1 MIRLNKFFNQQKLLL
16 LSLSAIG
23 IIAAPSQASAF
34 TLVNRDNLTDTQ
46 FNDLLLTKEY
56 TETFVAESR
65 MGNNGFGGNGERELG
80 INSALLPDGKGKLV
94 GGNPVAQGDR
104 VWTSGTP
111 VDFILEYNGSVVN
124 YTVGSQKI
132 STTAFTGAATDIFLR
147 TFAQKDN
154 SSTSNITSTL
164 TNLVLNGK
172 GVGKS
177 LSSAG
182 TGISSDVDYLQ
193 ISNITSPFKLT
204 GQSIFS
210 WTGAAPQRSN
220 LAYQIKVASG
230 ATSVPEPSTVAA
242 LVVASSIIAG
252 AKRKK
257 PGF

>member
-1 MIRLNKFFNQQKLLL
+1 MICLNKFLNQQKLLL

-23 IIAAPSQASAF
+23 VVAAPNQASAF
-34 TLVNRDNLTDTQ
+34 TLVNRDSLTDTQ

-80 INSALLPDGKGKLV
+80 INSPWLTNANGKLV
-94 GGNPVAQGDR
+94 GGDPVARGDR
-104 VWTSGTP
+104 TWTSGTP

-124 YTVGSQKI
+124 YTVGDKLL
-132 STTAFTGAATDIFLR
+132 STTAFTGAASNIFLR
-147 TFAQKDN
+147 TFALKD
-154 SSTSNITSTL
+154 STSAL

-172 GVGKS
+172 AVGKNLTS
-177 LSSAG
+177 TATSVL
-182 TGISSDVDYLQ
+182 DVDYLQ

-210 WTGAAPQRSN
+210 WTGAVPKNSQ
-220 LAYQIKVASG
+220 LAYQIKVVSG
-230 ATSVPEPSTVAA
+230 GTQSVPEPSTFAA
-242 LVVASSIIAG
+242 LVVASGIIAG

>member
-23 IIAAPSQASAF
+23 IIAAPNQASAF
-34 TLVNRDNLTDTQ
+34 SLVNRDSLTDTQ

-65 MGNNGFGGNGERELG
+65 MGNNGSGGNGERELG
-80 INSALLPDGKGKLV
+80 INSPWLPNANGKLV
-94 GGNPVAQGDR
+94 GGDPVARGDR
-104 VWTSGTP
+104 TWTSGTP

-124 YTVGSQKI
+124 YTVGGQKL
-132 STTAFTGAATDIFLR
+132 SSTAFTGAASNIFLR
-147 TFAQKDN
+147 TFALKD
-154 SSTSNITSTL
+154 STSAL

-172 GVGKS
+172 AVSKNLTS
-177 LSSAG
+177 TATSV
-182 TGISSDVDYLQ
+182 SDVDYLQ

-204 GQSIFS
+204 GQSTFS
-210 WTGAAPQRSN
+210 WTGATPRNSQ
-220 LAYQIKVASG
+220 LAYQIKVVSG
-230 ATSVPEPSTVAA
+230 GTQSVPEPSTVAA
-242 LVVASSIIAG
+242 LVVASGIIAG

>member
-1 MIRLNKFFNQQKLLL
+1 MIRLNKILNQHKLLL

-34 TLVNRDNLTDTQ
+34 TLVNRDSLTDTQ

-65 MGNNGFGGNGERELG
+65 MGNNGSGGNGERELG
-80 INSALLPDGKGKLV
+80 INSPWLPNANGKLV
-94 GGNPVAQGDR
+94 GGDPVARGDR
-104 VWTSGTP
+104 TWTSGTP
-111 VDFILEYNGSVVN
+111 VDFMLEYNGSVVD
-124 YTVGSQKI
+124 YTVDGKLLT
-132 STTAFTGAATDIFLR
+132 TTAFTGAATDIFLR
-147 TFAQKDN
+147 TFAQKN
-154 SSTSNITSTL
+154 NGSTSNITSTL

-242 LVVASSIIAG
+242 LVVASGIIVG

-257 PGF
+257 PSF

>member
-1 MIRLNKFFNQQKLLL
+1 MIRLNNFLNQQKLLL

-23 IIAAPSQASAF
+23 IIVAPSQASAF
-34 TLVNRDNLTDTQ
+34 SLVNRDSLTDKQ
-46 FNDLLLTKEY
+46 FNDLLITKEY

-65 MGNNGFGGNGERELG
+65 MGNNSLGTAERELG
-80 INSALLPDGKGKLV
+80 INSALLPNAVGQLI
-94 GGNPVAQGDR
+94 GGNPVASGQR
-104 VWTSGTP
+104 TWTSGTP

-132 STTAFTGAATDIFLR
+132 SSTALTGAATDIFLR
-147 TFAQKDN
+147 TFAQKN
-154 SSTSNITSTL
+154 SSSTSNITSTL

-172 GVGKS
+172 AVGKS

-182 TGISSDVDYLQ
+182 TAISGDVDYLQ

-210 WTGAAPQRSN
+210 WTGTAPQRSN
-220 LAYQIKVASG
+220 LAYQIKVTSG
-230 ATSVPEPSTVAA
+230 ATSVPEPGTVAA
-242 LVVASSIIAG
+242 LIVASGMGIAG